1 MMNAEEIINILK
13 KNKLLE
19 RRTLEQ
25 ARCRNNRDYQA
36 RYVFTQVRSETL
48 KAGMLATV
56 RRTDFPDQIGRNQKI
71 WLGQGLALQPM
82 QLLIP
87 RYSLGKYCPR

>member
-1 MMNAEEIINILK
+1 MQMMNAEEIINILK

-36 RYVFTQVRSETL
+36 RYVFTQVRSDTL
-48 KAGMLATV
+48 PMGEGGKGEN
-56 RRTDFPDQIGRNQKI
+56 RNFPLTIVQRSVDDE
-71 WLGQGLALQPM
+71 
-82 QLLIP
+82 
-87 RYSLGKYCPR
+87 C